1 MQREYRILSHPVY
14 RASQVRRSLLA
25 SQIALD
31 FQFQAL
37 YFIAFFLPSLWK
49 NIFSAFQPTCAQC
62 ACFLKVRFVRGRLQ
76 TTPLIENIS
85 QLFLN

>member
-37 YFIAFFLPSLWK
+37 YFIAFFSPVSEK
-49 NIFSAFQPTCAQC
+49 TSFPHFNQHARNVPAF
-62 ACFLKVRFVRGRLQ
+62 
-76 TTPLIENIS
+76 
-85 QLFLN
+85 